1 MKKSFLL
8 TAVLLLALG
17 QLWSQTGRSA
27 RTNNIPLL
35 GVQAPSFTAES
46 TTGTLNFP
54 GDFGSNWKILFSHP
68 KDFTPVCSSE
78 LLELAYHQ
86 ENFSR
91 LGVNIAVISTDIL
104 SQHFTWKAA
113 LEEIAY
119 KGKDPVKIG
128 FPLIEDNNYRVANL
142 YGMIHSA
149 ESRDQNVRGVFIIDP
164 ENKVRSIH
172 FYPNEVGRNIDELV
186 RTVVALQ
193 SVQKDRHIVTPAN
206 WMPGDDFMV
215 PVITAGDRANL
226 GMPES
231 EFYQYSWFMTFRKKK

>member
-1 MKKSFLL
+1 MKKSFLM
-8 TAVLLLALG
+8 ASILLLALG
-17 QLWSQTGRSA
+17 QLWSQTSR
-27 RTNNIPLL
+27 RTNNIPLI

-86 ENFSR
+86 DNFSR
-91 LGVNIAVISTDIL
+91 LGVKIAVISTDIL

-119 KGKDPVKIG
+119 NGNDPVKIG
-128 FPLIEDNNYRVANL
+128 FPLIEDNNYRVSNL

-149 ESRDQNVRGVFIIDP
+149 ESLHENVRGVFIIDP
-164 ENKVRSIH
+164 DNKVRSIH
-172 FYPNEVGRNIDELV
+172 FYPNEVGRNIDELM
-186 RTVVALQ
+186 RTLVALQ
-193 SVQKDRHIVTPAN
+193 AVYSDRNVVTPAN
-206 WMPGDDFMV
+206 WSPGDDFMV
-215 PVITAGDRANL
+215 PVITADDRAKL
-226 GMPES
+226 DDGES
-231 EFYQYSWFMTFRKKK
+231 EFYQYSWFMIFRKKK